1 MGNKVL
7 VANLTLSPITKAE
20 FLQEVKSLLD
30 RRKQTFI
37 TTPNSE
43 FLFAAL
49 SNPQLRDLFNSAD
62 IALADGIA
70 IMWAERFLAMPLR
83 SKMGWARRAEAW
95 LQVAVSG
102 ARILLAPRSLYQ
114 TIPEKITGAEIFFDI
129 VAIAAAQSAKV
140 YLVND
145 WGQSA
150 ALTARKLKERYP
162 NLEITVST
170 KGPEDQTLVG
180 DIRQVKPDLLFLAYG
195 QPKQEKWIHA
205 HLAELP
211 VVIAMGVGGTFDY
224 AAGVKLQ
231 PPRWVRSAGLEW
243 LFRLITQPHR
253 WKRIYQATFGLVG
266 KLVDYKLTIEKTSQT

>member
-83 SKMGWARRAEAW
+83 SKMDWARRAEAW